1 MASVNIYFM
10 DVFIAHTID
19 LMRVSEDVRLTLT
32 GLLLELE
39 KSLMEGLASETVGAR
54 TKKRMEALL
63 VQARAQTA
71 STYSSME
78 ASHSS
83 ALLSVAGAEVAF
95 FNHVL
100 KKGLGATFPSISLT
114 EQQLLSA
121 ASNVLIEGAPSSEW
135 WKIQEQTFQQRF
147 TREIRMGYLQGESV
161 KQLTERVRGLSTS
174 RKVQYRGTDGG
185 LKTTPYYAGGVS
197 SVSIRQAEAL
207 ARTSVQAVAED
218 VRLNI
223 IRQHED
229 VMKGMMWHATLD
241 SRTTPL
247 CRARDGKLY
256 TLEGKPIGHTQPFLG
271 GPPAHWKCRSTLVP
285 VTKSWEELGMDPK
298 IDKIYDDFVKGGK
311 RASMDGALPAA
322 TTYGDWFGR
331 LSENRQK
338 DILGLSRWE
347 VWKEKGLS
355 FTDLVD
361 QRGRPLSVVSLKR
374 KYRVE
379 D

>member
-19 LMRVSEDVRLTLT
+19 LMRVSEDMRLTIT

-54 TKKRMEALL
+54 TKRRMEALL
-63 VQARAQTA
+63 VQARAQAA
-71 STYSSME
+71 STYNSIE

-95 FNHVL
+95 FNGVL
-100 KKGLGATFPSISLT
+100 KKGLGITFPSISLT
-114 EQQLLSA
+114 EEQLLAIS
-121 ASNVLIEGAPSSEW
+121 SNVLIEGAPSSEW
-135 WKIQEQTFQQRF
+135 WKTQKQSFQQRF
-147 TREIRMGYLQGESV
+147 AREMRMGYLQGESV

-174 RKVQYRGTDGG
+174 RKVQYRGTGG
-185 LKTTPYYAGGVS
+185 SLKTTPYYSGGVS
-197 SVSIRQAEAL
+197 SVAIRQAEAL
-207 ARTSVQAVAED
+207 ARTSVQTVAED
-218 VRLNI
+218 VRMRI

-241 SRTTPL
+241 DRTTPL

-256 TLEGKPIGHTQPFLG
+256 TIEGKPIGHNQPFLG
-271 GPPAHWKCRSTLVP
+271 GPPAHWNCRSTLVP
-285 VTKSWEELGMDPK
+285 VTKSWEELGFSPK
-298 IDKIYDDFVKGGK
+298 IDEIYDDFVKGGK
-311 RASMDGALPAA
+311 RPSMDGVVPAS

-331 LSENRQK
+331 LSESRQK
-338 DILGLSRWE
+338 DILGKRRWD

-361 QRGRPLSVVSLKR
+361 QRGRPLSVAALKR
-374 KYRVE
+374 KYGME

>member
-1 MASVNIYFM
+1 
-10 DVFIAHTID
+10 
-19 LMRVSEDVRLTLT
+19 
-32 GLLLELE
+32 
-39 KSLMEGLASETVGAR
+39 MEGLASETVGAR

-218 VRLNI
+218 VRMRI

-241 SRTTPL
+241 DRTTPL

-271 GPPAHWKCRSTLVP
+271 GPPAHWNCRSTLVP

-338 DILGLSRWE
+338 DILGLSRWK